1 VYPAAINQQLHN
13 QECRVLSIITGM
25 KASAINH
32 QQAIGHD
39 ASQYLAS
46 AL

>member
-1 VYPAAINQQLHN
+1 
-13 QECRVLSIITGM
+13 M

-46 AL
+46 ALATLLNIMQCL